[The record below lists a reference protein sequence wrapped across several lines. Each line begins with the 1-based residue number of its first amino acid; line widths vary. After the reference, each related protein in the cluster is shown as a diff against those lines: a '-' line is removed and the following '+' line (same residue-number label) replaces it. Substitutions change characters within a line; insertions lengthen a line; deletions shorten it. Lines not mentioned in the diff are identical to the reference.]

1 MGLIDWWTK
10 LGVEKSRVI
19 VIVSLK
25 ENLGFVGSWR
35 DANQFFIIIDSWDG
49 TEEIEKNE
57 SIKFKTKKSII
68 LSQVD
73 FDICLFGNVY
83 STIHSTRIQISYIYV
98 KNMLVL
104 KQAGTGVH
112 VGAHMYAVCT
122 PNPTPPQPKNL
133 QTGF

>member
-35 DANQFFIIIDSWDG
+35 DANQFFFIIDSWDG
-49 TEEIEKNE
+49 TQEIEKNVA
-57 SIKFKTKKSII
+57 IKFKTKKSFI

-73 FDICLFGNVY
+73 FDICLFGNVQY
-83 STIHSTRIQISYIYV
+83 YTQYTY
-98 KNMLVL
+98 
-104 KQAGTGVH
+104 TD
-112 VGAHMYAVCT
+112 
-122 PNPTPPQPKNL
+122 
-133 QTGF
+133 

>member
-1 MGLIDWWTK
+1 MSPLNLKLKKLSFYHILILTY
-10 LGVEKSRVI
+10 V
-19 VIVSLK
+19 
-25 ENLGFVGSWR
+25 
-35 DANQFFIIIDSWDG
+35 
-49 TEEIEKNE
+49 
-57 SIKFKTKKSII
+57 
-68 LSQVD
+68 
-73 FDICLFGNVY
+73 CLATY

-122 PNPTPPQPKNL
+122 PNPTPPHAPPQPKNL